1 MGESDEIYVFT
12 KDKNQKDILNL
23 QQRIDAANKKAKD
36 KKKLLHIIE
45 ISDTDLGN

>member
-1 MGESDEIYVFT
+1 MVESDEIYVFT